1 MNLDT
6 DAFKGK
12 VAVITGG
19 TSGLGLAAA
28 EYFADHGAQVY
39 ALGLK
44 TEAVHFADH
53 LAIEICEL
61 DVTNYPA
68 VDCFFD
74 SLPRLDFLITA
85 AGITLGARELEPE
98 GFRKVIEVD
107 LMAVHYSVLKGAA
120 VIARSGGGA
129 VVNFAS
135 MAMSFAGPNTP
146 GYVAS
151 KGAIVTLTRQQA
163 AQWVSHNVR
172 VNAVA
177 PGWVDS
183 AILRGLP
190 VDFLEGVRCR
200 TPMKRFGEAKEI
212 AKAIGFLCSDDASFI
227 TGVTLPVDGGF
238 LFGA

>member
-1 MNLDT
+1 MNLNA

-12 VAVITGG
+12 IAVITGG
-19 TSGLGLAAA
+19 TSGLGLATA
-28 EYFADHGAQVY
+28 EHFASHGARVY
-39 ALGLK
+39 ALGLQ
-44 TEAVHFADH
+44 TEAARFASH
-53 LAIEICEL
+53 LSIETCEI
-61 DVTNYPA
+61 DVTDYPA
-68 VDCFFD
+68 VDRFFD
-74 SLPRLDFLITA
+74 VLPRLDFLITA
-85 AGITLGARELEPE
+85 AGITLGAKELEPE

-120 VIARSGGGA
+120 VIARGGGGA

-135 MAMSFAGPNTP
+135 MAMAFAGPNTP

-163 AQWVSHNVR
+163 AQWVDHNVR

-190 VDFLEGVRCR
+190 EDFLEGVKRR
-200 TPMKRFGEAKEI
+200 TPMKRFGEANEI